1 LNEFIERVS
10 RALCRNSGHD
20 PDETQRVDLVEET
33 NWRFFTQMACAA
45 IEAMR
50 EPSLTMIDAAREEV
64 LVADTSGVWRK
75 MIDAALSS
83 ARAENE

>member
-1 LNEFIERVS
+1 
-10 RALCRNSGHD
+10 
-20 PDETQRVDLVEET
+20 
-33 NWRFFTQMACAA
+33 MACAA

-50 EPSLTMIDAAREEV
+50 EPSLAMIDAAREEV

-83 ARAENE
+83 ARAENEN